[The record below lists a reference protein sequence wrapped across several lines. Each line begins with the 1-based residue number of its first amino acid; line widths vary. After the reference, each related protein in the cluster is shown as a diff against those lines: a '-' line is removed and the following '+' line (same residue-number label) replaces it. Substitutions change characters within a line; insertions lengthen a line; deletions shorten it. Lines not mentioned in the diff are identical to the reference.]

1 MERSISEKGK
11 VAEEGQSY
19 TSLLPVILYLTNHQ
33 IQYFPIDKQIDLC
46 SNFIDAESFIH
57 PDQSAIFFTC
67 TLTHSKIKHR

>member
-11 VAEEGQSY
+11 IVEEGQSY

-33 IQYFPIDKQIDLC
+33 IQYFPKDIQFDLC
-46 SNFIDAESFIH
+46 SNFIDVESFIH